1 MDYLMWTNDSRSPDP
16 SAPPVRE
23 PSAAI
28 RRIRHIHL
36 SGPKVFSDQDVV
48 VLIGF
53 DRKML

>member
-1 MDYLMWTNDSRSPDP
+1 MWTNDSRSPDP